1 MTGASAAPA
10 PVIPRAALAAWAD
23 RQRADGRTI
32 VFTNGCFDLLHRGH
46 VESLAEAA
54 AEGDLLLVAINADAS
69 VRALKGPE
77 RPLVPETDRAAVLA
91 ALRAV
96 GAVTIFPEPT
106 PLETILLVKPAVL
119 VKGAEYAPEQIVGGR
134 EVQSWGGRVVRI
146 AMRAG
151 LSTSGLLAQIKR
163 SR

>member
-1 MTGASAAPA
+1 MNGEFAAPA
-10 PVIPRAALAAWAD
+10 PIIPRAALTDWAA

-77 RPLVPETDRAAVLA
+77 RPLVPAEERAAVLA

-106 PLETILLVKPAVL
+106 PLETILLVQPAVL
-119 VKGAEYAPEQIVGGR
+119 VKGAEYAPEEIVGGR
-134 EVQSWGGRVVRI
+134 EVQSWGGHVVRI
-146 AMRAG
+146 AMRPG